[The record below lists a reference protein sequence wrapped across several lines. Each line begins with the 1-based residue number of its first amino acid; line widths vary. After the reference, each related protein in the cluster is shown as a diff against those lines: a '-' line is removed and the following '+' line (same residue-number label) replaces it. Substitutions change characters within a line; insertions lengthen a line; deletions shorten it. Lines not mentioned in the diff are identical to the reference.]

1 MKHHPKRYPINSL
14 LSALLALLLAPAVCL
29 AQSVTQIEVFSKGAL
44 DLPRLP
50 YTEITHYDLTE
61 PDQVKRQLP
70 KLSAKDEH
78 TAATQARQWIESPAG
93 QAFTE
98 RMRSAYD
105 GHIKAMHYA
114 LEKTPAIVFEQ
125 GAYVVYGSTNI
136 RRALL
141 LYRQQ

>member
-29 AQSVTQIEVFSKGAL
+29 AQSVTQIEVFSEGAL

-50 YTEITHYDLTE
+50 YTKITHYDLTE

-70 KLSAKDEH
+70 KLNAKDEQ
-78 TAATQARQWIESPAG
+78 TAATQARGWIESPAG
-93 QAFTE
+93 QAFTK

-105 GHIKAMHYA
+105 GHMKAMQYA
-114 LEKTPAIVFEQ
+114 LKKTPAIVFDQ
-125 GAYVVYGSTNI
+125 GEYVVYGSTNV